1 MNTSGLS
8 CIANAQ
14 LYFSGENIQVKSI
27 YEIFRSICECLD
39 GTMFRIFTPD
49 CSRPDGEL
57 VSATDVEEIEAI
69 ISSAESIQIGMG
81 KAAGDDY
88 IKLAV
93 QSALSTPGLE
103 DFIREAPFII
113 FHFTSP
119 CDITMDL
126 IDKGIRIIE
135 TPDDANVFWG
145 VQLDDSLENEAIVT
159 IIALHSDKDSSQK

>member
-1 MNTSGLS
+1 
-8 CIANAQ
+8 
-14 LYFSGENIQVKSI
+14 
-27 YEIFRSICECLD
+27 
-39 GTMFRIFTPD
+39 
-49 CSRPDGEL
+49 
-57 VSATDVEEIEAI
+57 
-69 ISSAESIQIGMG
+69 MG

-145 VQLDDSLENEAIVT
+145 LRLDDSLKNKAIVT